1 MLCGCILL
9 RLKSMWMLVYWN
21 QIKQNRRSSA
31 RVKILR
37 WKYVKCGW
45 KGIFELSLVVKIVQ
59 KSMKF
64 ECRGFWYKECKTVL
78 VKVGFICINAF
89 LCWILFVLCII
100 EKESEIRNQQS
111 MCVSQKNMFEL
122 VWKLISK
129 NWKIGSEWIWRRCE
143 FHSRIMTVSN
153 RDSSGFW
160 KYKFKSPNKS
170 GGYSGEQVRW

>member
-9 RLKSMWMLVYWN
+9 RLKSMWILVYWN
-21 QIKQNRRSSA
+21 QIKQNKRSSA

-89 LCWILFVLCII
+89 LCWNFICIVHI
-100 EKESEIRNQQS
+100 EIKSDIRNQQS
-111 MCVSQKNMFEL
+111 MLYCRKISKFEH
-122 VWKLISK
+122 VWKLESK
-129 NWKIGSEWIWRRCE
+129 LKNKWIYWRWE
-143 FHSRIMTVSN
+143 FQEVTVQDVN
-153 RDSSGFW
+153 SGILRS
-160 KYKFKSPNKS
+160 YH
-170 GGYSGEQVRW
+170 Q

>member
-9 RLKSMWMLVYWN
+9 RLKSMWILVYWN
-21 QIKQNRRSSA
+21 QIKQNKRSSA

-45 KGIFELSLVVKIVQ
+45 KGIFELSLVIKIVQ

-89 LCWILFVLCII
+89 LCWDFICVVLN
-100 EKESEIRNQQS
+100 EKREWNSKS
-111 MCVSQKNMFEL
+111 TVHGVLQKNKFGH
-122 VWKLISK
+122 VWKLRSK
-129 NWKIGSEWIWRRCE
+129 NWKIGS
-143 FHSRIMTVSN
+143 
-153 RDSSGFW
+153 
-160 KYKFKSPNKS
+160 
-170 GGYSGEQVRW
+170 